1 MGRRNRGVPG
11 MIKINLPFP
20 VSVNA
25 MFADG
30 KTRRHKSQKY
40 CDWLLEAGYQLNR
53 QKPQPI
59 KGQVILSYVLGEI
72 FDGRRRDVGNYEKG
86 VTDLLVKH
94 GVIEADDHRIVR
106 EIKLRWSREVT
117 GVEITISETQSQ
129 EKVA

>member
-1 MGRRNRGVPG
+1 

-53 QKPQPI
+53 QKPASI
-59 KGQVILSYVLGEI
+59 KGQVILSYVFGEI
-72 FDGRRRDVGNYEKG
+72 FDGRKRDVGNYEKG

-106 EIKLRWSREVT
+106 EIKLRWSREMT
-117 GVEITISETQSQ
+117 GVEITISEAQSQ
-129 EKVA
+129 EKAA